1 MSALT
6 RYLPLLTFAYL
17 LGSIPFAYLAGRL
30 TKGMDLRRYGSG
42 TVSGSMVYEH
52 VHRWLVIPV
61 GILDVTKAALP
72 AYLGLYL
79 GYGQAGAAAAGL
91 AAMIG
96 HNWPVWLGF
105 TGGRGISTI
114 LGLLLVLFPWGDIW
128 LLGFLAIGYALK
140 DSAPWALAS
149 MVSMPLLVLYVGGSP
164 AMYWVIPAVLALMLI
179 KRLEA
184 NRRSL
189 PEDPAQR
196 RQVLWLRLIYD
207 RDIADHE
214 AWIRRRL

>member
-1 MSALT
+1 
-6 RYLPLLTFAYL
+6 
-17 LGSIPFAYLAGRL
+17 
-30 TKGMDLRRYGSG
+30 MDLRRYGSG

-52 VHRWLVIPV
+52 VHRWLVVPV
-61 GILDVTKAALP
+61 GILDVAKAAAP
-72 AYLGLYL
+72 AYLGLIMGL
-79 GYGQAGAAAAGL
+79 GEGGAAAAGL

-114 LGLLLVLFPWGDIW
+114 LGLMLVLFPWGDAW

-149 MVSMPLLVLYVGGSP
+149 VTSMPLLVWYVGGSP
-164 AMYWVIPAVLALMLI
+164 AMYWVIPAMLAVMLI

-184 NRRSL
+184 NRRPL
-189 PEDPAQR
+189 PEDPVQR
-196 RQVLWLRLIYD
+196 RQVIWLRLIFD